1 PHGRRLTHTHET
13 RACLRAGP
21 RSRPSTPGGHVV
33 TLEDLKLDLSI
44 EDDRDDAVLEQNL
57 SAALD
62 FAREVRS
69 DLNWSADPDS
79 DLPAPSATHELGVI
93 RLAGRWFIRRRSPD
107 ALIQS
112 ADTGASRIPSVDPDI
127 ERMLGLGR
135 YRKPVIA

>member
-1 PHGRRLTHTHET
+1 MAT
-13 RACLRAGP
+13 
-21 RSRPSTPGGHVV
+21 
-33 TLEDLKLDLSI
+33 DLQALKADLDIS
-44 EDDRDDAVLEQNL
+44 DDRDDGVLQVQL
-57 SAALD
+57 DAALA